1 MIKFLLIVVFI
12 ILMLL
17 KKNQILI
24 FYYNLCYLIR
34 FIVIFMYIYK
44 DIKWSM
50 ISLIFRCNYY
60 SIWLIILSLWI
71 LRLIIICIDRVRAIK
86 ILIFLVLLFS
96 LVIFFV
102 SIDLILFYLI
112 FEIRLIPTF
121 FLIVYWG
128 VNLER
133 LNAAYYLLL
142 YILLISFPLLLY
154 IFKIYI
160 YGLTL
165 KFRLMLLV
173 IEAYDF
179 NFWGYLII
187 YIAFFI
193 KMPIYIVHIWL
204 PKAHVE
210 APVYGSMILAG
221 VLLKIGGYGLIRM
234 LEIFIKSRVKYNY
247 LIFRVGIIGSILVGI
262 VCLVQVDIKSLV
274 AYSSVVHIN
283 LILCRIMTL
292 FNLGFL
298 RRYIIIIS
306 HGLCSSGLFYIV
318 NIYYSRSISRLLIL
332 NKGLIRKLSILMIWW
347 FLLCSAN
354 FSFPF
359 SINFIREILILIVI
373 INWDNFLI
381 IYLILICFFRRAYS
395 LYLFS
400 YVQHGNFRYVEG
412 VYNVRIIKEFI
423 VLIIHFF
430 PLVIF
435 LLNLVIFI

>member
-1 MIKFLLIVVFI
+1 MIKFLLIVIFI
-12 ILMLL
+12 SLILI
-17 KKNQILI
+17 KNQILI

-34 FIVIFMYIYK
+34 FIVIFIYMYK
-44 DIKWSM
+44 DIKWNI
-50 ISLIFRCNYY
+50 ISLVFRSNYY
-60 SIWLIILSLWI
+60 SIWLIVLSLWI
-71 LRLIIICIDRVRAIK
+71 LRLIIICLDGVKISK
-86 ILIFLVLLFS
+86 ILIFLILLFS
-96 LVIFFV
+96 LVIFFI

-121 FLIVYWG
+121 FLIIYWG

-133 LNAAYYLLL
+133 LNASYYLLL

-154 IFKIYI
+154 IFKMYI

-173 IEAYDF
+173 IEAYEF

-187 YIAFFI
+187 YMAFFI
-193 KMPIYIVHIWL
+193 KIPIYIVHIWL

-210 APVYGSMILAG
+210 APVYGSIILAG
-221 VLLKIGGYGLIRM
+221 VLLKIGRYGLIRI
-234 LEIFIKSRVKYNY
+234 LEIFIKSRIKYNY
-247 LIFRVGIIGSILVGI
+247 LIFRVRIIGRVLVGI
-262 VCLVQVDIKSLV
+262 VCLIQVDIKSLV

-283 LILCRIMTL
+283 LILCRIITL

-298 RRYIIIIS
+298 SSYIIIIS

-318 NIYYSRSISRLLIL
+318 NIFYRRRIRRLLIL
-332 NKGLIRKLSILMIWW
+332 NKGLISKLSILIIWW

-373 INWDNFLI
+373 INWDNFII

-400 YVQHGNFRYVEG
+400 YVLHGNFRYEER
-412 VYNVRIIKEFI
+412 VYNGRIIKEFI

-430 PLVIF
+430 PLFIF
-435 LLNLVIFI
+435 LLNLIIFI

>member
-1 MIKFLLIVVFI
+1 MVIFIRLILI
-12 ILMLL
+12 
-17 KKNQILI
+17 KNQILI

-34 FIVIFMYIYK
+34 FMVIFLYIYK
-44 DIKWSM
+44 DIKWNI
-50 ISLIFRCNYY
+50 ISLVFRCNYY

-71 LRLIIICIDRVRAIK
+71 LGLIIICLDKVGILK

-96 LVIFFV
+96 LVIFFM

-121 FLIVYWG
+121 FLIIYWG

-133 LNAAYYLLL
+133 LNASYYLLL
-142 YILLISFPLLLY
+142 YMLLISFPLLLY
-154 IFKIYI
+154 IFKMYM

-165 KFRLMLLV
+165 KFRLILLV
-173 IEAYDF
+173 IEVYDF

-187 YIAFFI
+187 YMAFFI
-193 KMPIYIVHIWL
+193 KMPMYIVHIWL

-210 APVYGSMILAG
+210 APVYGSIILAG
-221 VLLKIGGYGLIRM
+221 VLLKIGRYGLIRI
-234 LEIFIKSRVKYNY
+234 LEIFIKSRIKYNY
-247 LIFRVGIIGSILVGI
+247 LIFRIGIIGSVLVGI

-298 RRYIIIIS
+298 SSYIIIIS

-318 NIYYSRSISRLLIL
+318 NIFYRRRISRLLIL
-332 NKGLIRKLSILMIWW
+332 NKGLISKLSILIIWW

-373 INWDNFLI
+373 INWNNFII

-400 YVQHGNFRYVEG
+400 YVQHGNFSYEER
-412 VYNVRIIKEFI
+412 VYNVRIIKEFM

-430 PLVIF
+430 PLVIL
-435 LLNLVIFI
+435 LLNLIIYI

>member
-1 MIKFLLIVVFI
+1 MVVFI
-12 ILMLL
+12 SIILI
-17 KKNQILI
+17 KNQMLI

-34 FIVIFMYIYK
+34 FIVIFIYMYK
-44 DIKWSM
+44 DIKWNI
-50 ISLIFRCNYY
+50 ISLVFSCNYY

-71 LRLIIICIDRVRAIK
+71 LSLIIICLDKLRILK
-86 ILIFLVLLFS
+86 ILIFLLLLFL
-96 LVIFFV
+96 LVIFFI
-102 SIDLILFYLI
+102 SMDLMLFYLI
-112 FEIRLIPTF
+112 FEIRLLPTF
-121 FLIVYWG
+121 FLIIYWG

-133 LNAAYYLLL
+133 LNASYYLLL

-165 KFRLMLLV
+165 KFRLILLV
-173 IEAYDF
+173 IEAYEF

-187 YIAFFI
+187 YMAFFI
-193 KMPIYIVHIWL
+193 KIPMYIVHIWL

-210 APVYGSMILAG
+210 APVYGSIILAG
-221 VLLKIGGYGLIRM
+221 VLLKIGRYGLIRM

-247 LIFRVGIIGSILVGI
+247 LIFRIRIIGRTLVGV
-262 VCLVQVDIKSLV
+262 VCLVQVDIKRLV

-298 RRYIIIIS
+298 SRYIIILS
-306 HGLCSSGLFYIV
+306 HGLCSSGLFYMV
-318 NIYYSRSISRLLIL
+318 NIYYRRRISRLLIL
-332 NKGLIRKLSILMIWW
+332 NKGLIRKLSILIIWW

-373 INWDNFLI
+373 MNWDNFMI
-381 IYLILICFFRRAYS
+381 FYLILICFFRRAYS

-400 YVQHGNFRYVEG
+400 YVQHGNFSYEEG
-412 VYNVRIIKEFI
+412 AYNVRMIKEFI

-430 PLVIF
+430 PLIIF
-435 LLNLVIFI
+435 LLNLIIFI

>member
-1 MIKFLLIVVFI
+1 MIKFILIVIFIGLI
-12 ILMLL
+12 ILI
-17 KKNQILI
+17 KNQLLI

-34 FIVIFMYIYK
+34 FMVIFIYMYK
-44 DIKWSM
+44 DIKWRS

-71 LRLIIICIDRVRAIK
+71 LRLIIICLDCEIISK
-86 ILIFLVLLFS
+86 ISIFLLLLFS
-96 LVIFFV
+96 LLIFFM
-102 SIDLILFYLI
+102 SIDLIIFYLI
-112 FEIRLIPTF
+112 FEVRLIPTF
-121 FLIVYWG
+121 FLIIYWG

-142 YILLISFPLLLY
+142 YMLLISFPLLLY
-154 IFKIYI
+154 IFKVYL

-165 KFRLMLLV
+165 KFRLILIV
-173 IEAYDF
+173 IEIYEF

-193 KMPIYIVHIWL
+193 KIPMYIVHIWL

-210 APVYGSMILAG
+210 APVYGSIILAG
-221 VLLKIGGYGLIRM
+221 VLLKIGRYGLIRI

-247 LIFRVGIIGSILVGI
+247 FIFSIRIVGRILVGM
-262 VCLVQVDIKSLV
+262 VCLIQVDIKRLV

-283 LILCRIMTL
+283 LILCRIITL
-292 FNLGFL
+292 FDLGFL

-318 NIYYSRSISRLLIL
+318 NIYYRRTIRRLLVL
-332 NKGLIRKLSILMIWW
+332 NKGLIRKLSILILWW

-359 SINFIREILILIVI
+359 SINFIREILMLIVI
-373 INWDNFLI
+373 MSWDNYI
-381 IYLILICFFRRAYS
+381 MIYLMLICVFRSAYS

-400 YVQHGNFRYVEG
+400 YVQHGDELSLRG
-412 VYNVRIIKEFI
+412 VYRGRIIKEFI

-430 PLVIF
+430 PLIIF
-435 LLNLVIFI
+435 LLNLIVFM